1 MHKSIALEPPAHE
14 LYEEGGEVCGCPLA
28 GVLLVEVVVAGAD
41 RTEGGLSLNFL
52 LLRVEVE
59 EVVICAL
66 RASFSSIRRAT

>member
-1 MHKSIALEPPAHE
+1 
-14 LYEEGGEVCGCPLA
+14 LYEEGGEVCGCLLA

-41 RTEGGLSLNFL
+41 RTEGGLSFNFL
-52 LLRVEVE
+52 LLRFGSPVRVEVE